1 MERVITIPRIL
12 FIALAALALVGCY
25 ESPDVTLHEPGVYKG
40 EQDPLVKK
48 LANDDELQAQLEQRF
63 DGQRDR

>member
-1 MERVITIPRIL
+1 MN
-12 FIALAALALVGCY
+12 
-25 ESPDVTLHEPGVYKG
+25 TLHEPGVYKG